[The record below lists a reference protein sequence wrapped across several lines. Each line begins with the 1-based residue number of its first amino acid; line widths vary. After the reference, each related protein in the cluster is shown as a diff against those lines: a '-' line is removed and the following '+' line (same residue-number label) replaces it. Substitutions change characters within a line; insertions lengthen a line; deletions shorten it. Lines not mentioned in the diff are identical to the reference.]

1 MNKYIASIILLFF
14 SISIKAQQSNVF
26 DFSASNK
33 KIMASKVNLTISETY
48 LKKDKTDIDA
58 ILKRAKRLKITGLIF
73 TSLGGAGILTTT
85 TFRNYLWRIR

>member
-48 LKKDKTDIDA
+48 LKKIK
-58 ILKRAKRLKITGLIF
+58 L
-73 TSLGGAGILTTT
+73 ILTL
-85 TFRNYLWRIR
+85 F